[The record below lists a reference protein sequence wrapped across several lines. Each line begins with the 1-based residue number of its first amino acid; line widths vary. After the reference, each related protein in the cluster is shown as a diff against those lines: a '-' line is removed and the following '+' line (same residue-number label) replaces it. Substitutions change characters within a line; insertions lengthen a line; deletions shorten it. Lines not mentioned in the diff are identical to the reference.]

1 MFTAFSYEIVFGGE
15 FRKNPY
21 IDESGKKIIEV
32 TDTLDPDD
40 GIIQLL
46 MIERINAENA
56 EVHIFVD
63 KDWKDYFGSKA
74 RIVWGKEFQNQKAL
88 DYNEVSQGVYH
99 YSFIYNPFNN
109 QAGSAKVST
118 YTPSPQKYSTY
129 IKHYRAYCYS
139 NSVYWFDSN
148 QNVTDIFQN
157 CSDENACTLDACSDN
172 VCKNVLTCDGS
183 TCAKNS
189 QDYAKYCAPV
199 PVVTEPVN
207 QSAQTNHETETVVE
221 ENPKVKDNFA
231 AAAGSSGIGGVF
243 AKWWVWMTL
252 GIILIGLF
260 IVIFRRLSSEI

>member
-1 MFTAFSYEIVFGGE
+1 MRKPMEERRKKLWIVIGMLAVIFISILFLIPSPGEQRYSDNPLDWVVEAQGNTTIDVDGATKGTSTVEGTSQQYTDGVMFTAFSYEIVFGGE

-99 YSFIYNPFNN
+99 D
-109 QAGSAKVST
+109 
-118 YTPSPQKYSTY
+118 
-129 IKHYRAYCYS
+129 
-139 NSVYWFDSN
+139 SVIDDPGRF
-148 QNVTDIFQN
+148 
-157 CSDENACTLDACSDN
+157 
-172 VCKNVLTCDGS
+172 
-183 TCAKNS
+183 
-189 QDYAKYCAPV
+189 
-199 PVVTEPVN
+199 
-207 QSAQTNHETETVVE
+207 
-221 ENPKVKDNFA
+221 PKGDDD
-231 AAAGSSGIGGVF
+231 
-243 AKWWVWMTL
+243 
-252 GIILIGLF
+252 
-260 IVIFRRLSSEI
+260 

>member
-99 YSFIYNPFNN
+99 DSVIDDPGRFPKGYDDFSIG
-109 QAGSAKVST
+109 AVVVGSATK
-118 YTPSPQKYSTY
+118 QDLQGGK
-129 IKHYRAYCYS
+129 I
-139 NSVYWFDSN
+139 
-148 QNVTDIFQN
+148 
-157 CSDENACTLDACSDN
+157 EGMDA
-172 VCKNVLTCDGS
+172 
-183 TCAKNS
+183 
-189 QDYAKYCAPV
+189 
-199 PVVTEPVN
+199 
-207 QSAQTNHETETVVE
+207 
-221 ENPKVKDNFA
+221 
-231 AAAGSSGIGGVF
+231 VF
-243 AKWWVWMTL
+243 
-252 GIILIGLF
+252 I
-260 IVIFRRLSSEI
+260 R